1 MGVFFKI
8 IFGDFTWLQLF
19 AYAWFF
25 VIGYL
30 IYGLTEVTGR
40 DIASPN
46 TPKKWSWKFWF
57 YDNWRRDLTTLLC
70 SYVFFRFYNEISGHP
85 FGYIDAVTLGMIGDG
100 VAVTIKERVK
110 GFGAANRDELTLKIK
125 KENGEIG

>member
-1 MGVFFKI
+1 MSEFVKI
-8 IFGDFTWLQLF
+8 IFGEFTWMQLF

-30 IYGLTEVTGR
+30 IYGLNETTARDVT
-40 DIASPN
+40 SPN

-57 YDNWRRDLTTLLC
+57 FDNWKRYLTTILC
-70 SYVFFRFYNEISGHP
+70 SYVFFRFYNEISGHA

-100 VAVTIKERVK
+100 VAVSIKERLALFAK
-110 GFGAANRDELTLKIK
+110 DREKIMAK
-125 KENGEIG
+125 MKPEEIG